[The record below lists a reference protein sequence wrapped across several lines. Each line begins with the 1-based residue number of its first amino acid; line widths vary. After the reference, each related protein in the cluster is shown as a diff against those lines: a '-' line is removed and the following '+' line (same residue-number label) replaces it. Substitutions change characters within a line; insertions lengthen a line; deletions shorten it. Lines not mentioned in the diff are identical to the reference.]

1 MRDSVIALVALV
13 QGAFFA
19 LLVLLLFVNRARRM
33 RKARRAAAASVR
45 VAEPF
50 QRWVMGRA
58 RATEVAAVLLRLEP
72 QEALDQLT
80 MHVATRVAPERI
92 SELGRALRED
102 RWVRRILNDGFSRFW
117 WNRLDAA
124 RLLAVVGGMRD
135 RGLLLK
141 LLEDEHPAVQA
152 AASASLTRIGD
163 YALDEHVLDTLH
175 KRSPIVRV
183 FQVRVLR
190 ETWRHTV
197 PALVKRLTPMAP
209 VAKLAA
215 WIDLAESLG
224 DAQCLASLL
233 AFKHHPVPHVRI
245 ATARALRRYMHPD
258 CAAILREMI
267 LDDDWR
273 VRAQAARA
281 LGSVGASE
289 AVPELTS
296 ALGDQ
301 SWWVRFRA
309 ALALAQLGDAG
320 RSVLRAARELPDR
333 YAGDM
338 AAMVIGLSDGALV
351 ELAEA

>member
-1 MRDSVIALVALV
+1 MRASVIIVVALI
-13 QGAFFA
+13 QGVFFT
-19 LLVLLLFVNRARRM
+19 LLVLLLFVNRARRI
-33 RKARRAAAASVR
+33 RKARRAAAASLR

-58 RATEVAAVLLRLEP
+58 RATEVAAVLLRLDP

-80 MHVATRVAPERI
+80 MHVAARVAPERI
-92 SELGRALRED
+92 GELARALRED
-102 RWVRRILNDGFSRFW
+102 RWVRHILNNGLSRFW
-117 WNRLDAA
+117 WHRLDAA
-124 RLLAVVGGMRD
+124 RLLSVVGGMRD
-135 RGLLLK
+135 RGLLLR

-163 YALDEHVLDTLH
+163 FALVEHVLDTLH

-190 ETWRHTV
+190 ETWKHTV
-197 PALVKRLTPMAP
+197 PALIKRLTPMAP
-209 VAKLAA
+209 VAKLSA
-215 WIDLAESLG
+215 WIDLAESLA
-224 DAQCLASLL
+224 DSQCLAALL
-233 AFKHHPVPHVRI
+233 AFRTHPVVQVRI

-258 CAAILREMI
+258 CAAVLREMI

-273 VRAQAARA
+273 VRSQAARA
-281 LGSVGASE
+281 LGAVGVSD

-296 ALGDQ
+296 ALGDR

-309 ALALAQLGDAG
+309 ALALAQLGEPG
-320 RSVLRAARELPDR
+320 RSVLRAARALPDR